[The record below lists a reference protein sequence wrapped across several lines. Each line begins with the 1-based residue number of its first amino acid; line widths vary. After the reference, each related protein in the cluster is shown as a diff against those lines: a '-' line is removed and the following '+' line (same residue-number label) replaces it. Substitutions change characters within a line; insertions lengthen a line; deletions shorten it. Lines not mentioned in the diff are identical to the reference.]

1 MRSNQGLCQEREAGS
16 MAIFTR
22 PVADGRPFIA
32 QQSANQAF
40 GAEHPVGDRGMH
52 DQLASF

>member
-1 MRSNQGLCQEREAGS
+1 
-16 MAIFTR
+16 MALFTR